1 VSGQQHATAA
11 LYPGKDPVPILQEAG
26 WAPGPVWTGGKS
38 CPHLTSIYLL
48 LYLFLSILLSLLPCS
63 LSPLLPSFLSV
74 LRALQASKQH
84 QVICDCNIVT
94 TVSRLGFRFP
104 FIASGDVQYKRVHL
118 HRSALLNE
126 AAGGHKSD
134 QFGFSLVSTFVSSAT
149 TFLHPLKSLRF
160 PFTEFKGRSTSPLLT
175 CLPKQLLAV
184 TREQC
189 T

>member
-1 VSGQQHATAA
+1 MFYYTQCTVNH
-11 LYPGKDPVPILQEAG
+11 LQS
-26 WAPGPVWTGGKS
+26 P
-38 CPHLTSIYLL
+38 SIYIYLTFIYIL

-74 LRALQASKQH
+74 LTALQSSQQH
-84 QVICDCNIVT
+84 QVICDRNIVT
-94 TVSRLGFRFP
+94 TVSRLGFRLP
-104 FIASGDVQYKRVHL
+104 FIASGGDVQYKRVHL

-149 TFLHPLKSLRF
+149 TFLHPQKRLRF
-160 PFTEFKGRSTSPLLT
+160 PFTEFKGRSTSPLFLT

-184 TREQC
+184 TWEQC